1 MKNKGMG
8 HRKSFRRPGKTIAV
22 PVEMTLSPETRIKQR
37 TTQPVRPIERGQMG
51 IHQTRYGRDVRRG
64 RSGRPEAQ
72 IRRKDVGA
80 DIPLGRIEP
89 PTRNSDLVLGIP
101 ESPEFVPLRTGRRR
115 MKKMSGGNIVPPV
128 KRRGTRKRYDIAS
141 LLILEDDVS
150 LGIQDDTMLKTL
162 RDTGR
167 KKGLI

>member
-1 MKNKGMG
+1 MKNKGLG
-8 HRKSFRRPGKTIAV
+8 HRGTFMRPEKTIAV
-22 PVEMTLSPETRIKQR
+22 PSEMTLSPETRIKQR
-37 TTQPVRPIERGQMG
+37 TTLPVRHVERR
-51 IHQTRYGRDVRRG
+51 ISQTRYGRDIRRG
-64 RSGRPEAQ
+64 RRWRPEAQ

-89 PTRNSDLVLGIP
+89 PTRNSDLVLRIP
-101 ESPEFVPLRTGRRR
+101 ESPEFVPLRTGKIQ

-128 KRRGTRKRYDIAS
+128 KRCGTRKRHDIAS

-150 LGIQDDTMLKTL
+150 LGIQDDTRLETLK
-162 RDTGR
+162 GNSR